1 MTTRIRFF
9 GVAAYEIITNDD
21 KHILI
26 DPFLDANPGNPIKS
40 PQLARVDL
48 ILVSQATFDHLG
60 DTEAIAR
67 QTAAPVICGGEV
79 KAYLTAKGIPGE
91 QIRAV
96 TWGMAVEVAGI
107 TVQAVES
114 HHASQIQMPDGAYVF
129 GVAIGFV
136 IHTDPHVRFYHCGGT
151 ALFSDLKL
159 IGEFYQPTIGCLGIT
174 YPMEIASQATE
185 PGQIRSSVMPP
196 QAGALAA
203 QWLGLEIAL
212 PCNYINPDCE
222 DVREFVRHLDEAK
235 KRGEAV
241 PRRVAALNPGEMIK
255 I

>member
-9 GVAAYEIITNDD
+9 GVAAYEIITSDD

-40 PQLARVDL
+40 SQIARVNL
-48 ILVSQATFDHLG
+48 ILVSQAGFDHLG

-67 QTAAPVICGGEV
+67 RTGAPVICGGEV

-96 TWGMAVEVAGI
+96 AWGIAVEVAGI
-107 TVQAVES
+107 MVQVVES
-114 HHASQIQMPDGAYVF
+114 HQASQIQMPDGTYVS
-129 GVAIGFV
+129 GAAIGFV
-136 IHTDPHVRFYHCGGT
+136 IQPDPNVRFYHSGGT

-159 IGEFYQPTIGCLGIT
+159 IGQFYQPTVGCLGIT
-174 YPMEIASQATE
+174 CPMEIASQFTE
-185 PGQIRSSVMPP
+185 PGQILSSVMTP
-196 QAGALAA
+196 QGGALAA

-212 PCNYINPDCE
+212 PCNYVNPNCE

-235 KRGEAV
+235 KRGEPV
-241 PRRVAALNPGEMIK
+241 PRRVVALNPGEMIK